1 MTGPRDR
8 PAVIRT
14 ILVVMAMRAEA
25 APVVEAFD
33 ANPVP
38 VPHGRPHEW
47 HLARRAGAEVVV
59 AVNGVEPRFG
69 VDGIGPEPAV
79 LNAAAAIDRFRPD
92 LVVSAGTAGGWQA
105 RGGAIGTVYLSYPHV
120 VRHDRRIDIDGFRDY
135 GVGRFPVAPLR
146 AVATAIGATPGV
158 VTTGGSLD
166 ETDQDIAAMAELDAR
181 AKDMEA
187 ASVGW
192 LCELL
197 GVPFVAM
204 KAITDLAD
212 APHPTAD
219 QFLAN
224 LHTASA
230 GLTDH
235 LLRFVDAVAGRDLAD
250 LDA

>member
-1 MTGPRDR
+1 M
-8 PAVIRT
+8 IRS

-25 APVVEAFD
+25 APVVRALG
-33 ANPVP
+33 ARPVP
-38 VPHGRPHEW
+38 VPRGRPHEW
-47 HLARRAGAEVVV
+47 HLAHRSGAQVVV
-59 AVNGVEPRFG
+59 AVNGVEPHHG

-105 RGGAIGTVYLSYPHV
+105 RGGKIGTVYLSYPHV
-120 VRHDRRIDIDGFRDY
+120 VRHDRRIDLDGFRDY
-135 GVGRFPVAPLR
+135 GIGRFPVVPMR
-146 AVATAIGATPGV
+146 AVAAAIGAEPGV

-166 ETDQDIAAMAELDAR
+166 ETEQDIALMAQLDAR

-192 LCELL
+192 LCDLL
-197 GVPFVAM
+197 GVPFVAL

-212 APHPTAD
+212 VPHPTAE

-230 GLTDH
+230 GLTGH
-235 LLRFVDAVAGRDLAD
+235 LLLLVDEVAGRDAAT
-250 LDA
+250 LDG